1 MEWKDV
7 FTYGWGVIVPYLI
20 HNHKRTQDKI
30 DKVVENHVK
39 REEFN
44 NTINSIRIEIREGNH
59 GVTQRLDSLLQALVE
74 RKL

>member
-7 FTYGWGVIVPYLI
+7 LQYGWGIIVPYLV

-30 DKVVENHVK
+30 DKVIEDHVK

-44 NTINSIRIEIREGNH
+44 NTINSLRKEVHEGNQ
-59 GVTQRLDSLLQALVE
+59 GVTQRLDSLLQALMD
-74 RKL
+74 RKQ